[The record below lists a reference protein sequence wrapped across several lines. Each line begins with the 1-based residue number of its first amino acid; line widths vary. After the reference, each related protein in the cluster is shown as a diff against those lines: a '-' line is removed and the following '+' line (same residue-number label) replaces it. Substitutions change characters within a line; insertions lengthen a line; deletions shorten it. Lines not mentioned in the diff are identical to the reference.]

1 MNQEELLNETKV
13 KTKGSADEDASNGE
27 SEGDE
32 NIKEVSSENLD
43 GEDIAP
49 QSSDDDDEDNFGY
62 AEEPEDE
69 EKETENGTIRKW
81 HIDDTK
87 TISVV
92 PDKWGTSFTI
102 KYMLE

>member
-1 MNQEELLNETKV
+1 MRSIYFDVWHK
-13 KTKGSADEDASNGE
+13 
-27 SEGDE
+27 
-32 NIKEVSSENLD
+32 
-43 GEDIAP
+43 
-49 QSSDDDDEDNFGY
+49 DDDEPAYFEAEYNFFFDTAYDSLVEMTQQEFG
-62 AEEPEDE
+62 EPDE
-69 EKETENGTIRKW
+69 EKETKNGTISKW